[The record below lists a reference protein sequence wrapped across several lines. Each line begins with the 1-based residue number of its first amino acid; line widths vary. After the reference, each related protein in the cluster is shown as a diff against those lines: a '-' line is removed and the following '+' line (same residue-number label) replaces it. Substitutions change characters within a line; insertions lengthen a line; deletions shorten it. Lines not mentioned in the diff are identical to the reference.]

1 MDVMNDK
8 IAMERAMFGEWA
20 SREMQTV
27 DLGDKRRN
35 EGLTRLLSSMA
46 AMPSKSIPAAVNGG
60 HNETTAAYRLFDND
74 ALDFVNILQPHIDA
88 TYKRVAEQEV
98 VVLAQDTTE
107 LDLTRP
113 KQQVEGAGLL
123 DGHSRFGEFLHP
135 LVAFTA
141 SGTPLGTLCAELWT
155 RQPGPSKAN
164 DRKRLPIEEKE
175 SLRWLDTHKHAQEI
189 AGDQP
194 KTQFICV
201 ADSEADIFEVIECD
215 EDSPDNFGWIIRSC
229 YDRSLVDD
237 DSDAPCRLHQ
247 QLLDGPV
254 LYNKQLFVRGR
265 EPKLAC
271 NKRARNQPRV
281 SRECEIEVRATTVT
295 LRGSYRGDRK
305 LRPTTVNAILAHEV
319 NVPKDDVPVS
329 WLLLTNLSIST
340 EAEIELVIQYYCI
353 RWMIEVFFRTL
364 KSGSRIEKRRFE
376 TIERF
381 ERCLAVSMIVAWRT
395 FYTTKIG
402 RELPDVSCEAVFTA
416 DEWQPVY
423 KLVTDEDPPSK
434 PPTLWRMVRLIAR
447 LGGYIDRSR
456 DDEPGTDTVMRGM
469 ERMHDISVCWQ
480 SFGPKSKFMTR

>member
-1 MDVMNDK
+1 MDVMNDSV
-8 IAMERAMFGEWA
+8 ATEREMLNEWVA
-20 SREMQTV
+20 GEMQTV
-27 DLGDKRRN
+27 DLGDKRRD

-74 ALDFVNILQPHIDA
+74 SLDFVNILQPHIDA
-88 TYKRVAEQEV
+88 SYRRVAEHDV

-113 KQQVEGAGLL
+113 TQQVEGAGPL
-123 DGHSRFGEFLHP
+123 DGNSRFGEFLHP
-135 LVAFTA
+135 LFAFTA
-141 SGTPLGTLCAELWT
+141 NGTPLGTLYAELWT
-155 RQPGPSKAN
+155 RQSGPSKAN

-194 KTQFICV
+194 GTQFICV

-215 EDSPDNFGWIIRSC
+215 KESPENFAWIIRSC
-229 YDRSLVDD
+229 YDRCLTEQGPN
-237 DSDAPCRLHQ
+237 APSHLHQ
-247 QLLDGPV
+247 QMLESPV
-254 LYNKQLFVRGR
+254 LYSKQLFIRGR
-265 EPKLAC
+265 QPKFSC
-271 NKRARNQPRV
+271 TKRARKQPRV
-281 SRECEIEVRATTVT
+281 SRECEVEVRATTVT
-295 LRGSYRGDRK
+295 LRDPYRSDRK
-305 LRPTTVNAILAHEV
+305 LRPTTVNAILVQEV
-319 NVPKDDVPVS
+319 NAPGEDVPVS
-329 WLLLTNLSIST
+329 WLLLTNLPIST

-353 RWMIEVFFRTL
+353 RWMIEIFFRTL

-395 FYTTKIG
+395 FYATKIG
-402 RELPDVSCEAVFTA
+402 RELPDVSCEAVFTE

-423 KLVTDEDPPSK
+423 KLVTDEDPPSE
-434 PPTLWRMVRLIAR
+434 PPKLWQMVRLIAR
-447 LGGYIDRSR
+447 LGGYIDRCR

-469 ERMHDISVCWQ
+469 ERLYDISACWR
-480 SFGPKSKFMTR
+480 SFGPKSKLMTR